1 MMEGDHM
8 TNTAMAAAGTKTARR
23 NETLNPNGTLLDV
36 VDLKTYFKSM
46 DGTVKAVDGV
56 DFSLKPGQTLGVVGE
71 SGCGKSVTSL
81 SIMRLVDRP
90 GFLAGGQLMFRGRD
104 LAKISEKEMRGV
116 RGDEISMIFQEPM
129 TSLNPVFTVG
139 NQVREAI
146 TEHRKISKSDADT
159 RTVELFRMVGIPSPE
174 RRVKDY
180 PHNMSGGMRQRVM
193 IAMALALQ
201 PDLLIADEPTTAL
214 DVTIQAQILELIR
227 DLRTKNNT
235 AVLLITH
242 DIGVV
247 AEMADEVVVMYTGKV
262 VEHGSVQQ
270 VLKTPKHPYTV
281 GLLNS
286 IPSIGQKGGRLNV
299 IPGTVPSPL
308 NLPKGCPFAPRCPH
322 AMAVCREQEPVL
334 KTLDDGSAVRCW
346 LY

>member
-1 MMEGDHM
+1 
-8 TNTAMAAAGTKTARR
+8 
-23 NETLNPNGTLLDV
+23 
-36 VDLKTYFKSM
+36 M
-46 DGTVKAVDGV
+46 DGVVKAVDGV
-56 DFSLKPGQTLGVVGE
+56 DFSLKPGQTLGIVGE

-81 SIMRLVDRP
+81 SVMRLIDPP
-90 GFLAGGQLMFRGRD
+90 GWIAGGQMLFRGTD
-104 LAKISEKEMRGV
+104 LARLSEKEMRRI

-139 NQVREAI
+139 NQVMEAI
-146 TEHRKISKSDADT
+146 IEHRKVSKREALAQ
-159 RTVELFRMVGIPSPE
+159 TVQLFRMVGIPSPE

-214 DVTIQAQILELIR
+214 DVTIQAQILELIK
-227 DLRTKNNT
+227 DLRVKVNT
-235 AVLLITH
+235 AVMLITH

-247 AEMADEVVVMYTGKV
+247 AEMADNVVVMYTGKV
-262 VEHGSVQQ
+262 VEHGTVMQ

-286 IPSIGQKGGRLNV
+286 IPSLGQKGTRLNV

-308 NLPKGCPFAPRCPH
+308 NLPRGCPFAPRCPH
-322 AMAVCREQEPVL
+322 VMAICREELPPL
-334 KTLDDGSAVRCW
+334 KTLDDGSAARCW

>member
-1 MMEGDHM
+1 MSS
-8 TNTAMAAAGTKTARR
+8 APVAPAAAQERR
-23 NETLNPNGTLLDV
+23 HRLNPDGTLLNV
-36 VDLKTYFKSM
+36 TGLKTYFRTM
-46 DGTVKAVDGV
+46 DGVVKAVDGV
-56 DFSLKPGQTLGVVGE
+56 DFSLKPGQTLGIVGE

-81 SIMRLVDRP
+81 SVMRLIDPP
-90 GFLAGGQLMFRGRD
+90 GWIAGGQMLFRGTD
-104 LAKISEKEMRGV
+104 LARLSEKEMRRI

-139 NQVREAI
+139 NQVMEAI
-146 TEHRKISKSDADT
+146 IEHRKVNKREALAQ
-159 RTVELFRMVGIPSPE
+159 TVQLFRMVGIPSPE

-214 DVTIQAQILELIR
+214 DVTIQAQILELIK
-227 DLRTKNNT
+227 DLRVKVNT
-235 AVLLITH
+235 AVMLITH

-247 AEMADEVVVMYTGKV
+247 AEMADNVVVMYTGKV
-262 VEHGSVQQ
+262 VEHGTVMQ

-286 IPSIGQKGGRLNV
+286 IPSLGQKGTRLNV

-308 NLPKGCPFAPRCPH
+308 NLPRGCPFAPRCPH
-322 AMAVCREQEPVL
+322 VMAICREELPPL
-334 KTLDDGSAVRCW
+334 KTLDDGSAARCW

>member
-1 MMEGDHM
+1 MASAP
-8 TNTAMAAAGTKTARR
+8 TATAGTKTAQR

-146 TEHRKISKSDADT
+146 TEHRKISKSAADA

-322 AMAVCREQEPVL
+322 AMAVCREQEPAL
-334 KTLDDGSAVRCW
+334 KTLDDGSAARCW

>member
-1 MMEGDHM
+1 MASAP
-8 TNTAMAAAGTKTARR
+8 TAATSNKTAKHDDR
-23 NETLNPNGTLLDV
+23 LNPNGTLLDV

-56 DFSLKPGQTLGVVGE
+56 DFSLRPGQTLGVVGE

-90 GFLAGGQLMFRGRD
+90 GFLAGGQMMFKGRD
-104 LAKISEKEMRGV
+104 LAKISEKEMRDV

-146 TEHRKISKSDADT
+146 TEHRKVSKSEANE

-214 DVTIQAQILELIR
+214 DVTIQAQILELMR

-262 VEHGSVQQ
+262 VEHGTVRQ

-286 IPSIGQKGGRLNV
+286 IPSIGQKGERLNV

-322 AMAVCREQEPVL
+322 AMAVCREERPPL
-334 KTLDDGSAVRCW
+334 KPLEDGSATRCW